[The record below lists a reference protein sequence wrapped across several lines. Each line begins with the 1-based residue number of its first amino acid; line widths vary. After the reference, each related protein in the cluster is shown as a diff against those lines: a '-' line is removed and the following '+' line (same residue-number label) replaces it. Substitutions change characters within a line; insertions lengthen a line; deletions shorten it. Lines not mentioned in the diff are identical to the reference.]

1 MKINRISSD
10 FLNKYHFQE
19 INLNK
24 KHNKG
29 FSEILKV
36 EQEKLNEKEN
46 IGFSNNRNHDDN
58 VLACTYAML
67 CYRYHRDIHSL

>member
-1 MKINRISSD
+1 MKTSRISSD
-10 FLNKYHFQE
+10 FQNKYHFQN

-36 EQEKLNEKEN
+36 EQERLNEKEN
-46 IGFSNNRNHDDN
+46 IDFDNSNSHNDN
-58 VLACTYAML
+58 ILALTYAML
-67 CYRYHRDIHSL
+67 GYRYHRDIHTL